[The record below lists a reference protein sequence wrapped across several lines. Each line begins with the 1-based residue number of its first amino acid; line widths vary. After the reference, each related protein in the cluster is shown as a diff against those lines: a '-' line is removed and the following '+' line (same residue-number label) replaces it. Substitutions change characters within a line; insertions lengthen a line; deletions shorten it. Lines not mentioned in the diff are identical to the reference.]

1 MGESL
6 YELSYNNMHKY
17 MNMYMCLLAILTF
30 LLIVMQYVHVHVH
43 VHVRMTCKKKI
54 FQASLLNFVQKVML
68 TTYMYM

>member
-30 LLIVMQYVHVHVH
+30 LLIVMQYVHVHV
-43 VHVRMTCKKKI
+43 RMTCKKKI